1 MGKFEHGFG
10 TQLGAFLLWR
20 RVPSGS
26 LMLAVWSHH
35 IASHCIAW
43 HYIALHCITLPYIAS
58 HCIALHYIALHF
70 IALHYIALHNIAL
83 HCIAL
88 HFIALHCNALHCI
101 TLHCM
106 ALVFKISFRIQ
117 TGENKTKELGF
128 HVGILWRFTSL
139 KGFMSNFFWVSVG
152 FHVGFDLGILSGF
165 I

>member
-1 MGKFEHGFG
+1 MQFG
-10 TQLGAFLLWR
+10 ATTLQR
-20 RVPSGS
+20 
-26 LMLAVWSHH
+26 
-35 IASHCIAW
+35 
-43 HYIALHCITLPYIAS
+43 IALHGIT
-58 HCIALHYIALHF
+58 LHF
-70 IALHYIALHNIAL
+70 IALHYIALRCITL

-88 HFIALHCNALHCI
+88 HFIALHCNALRNIALHCITFHCVTLQCIALHCI

-139 KGFMSNFFWVSVG
+139 KGFISNFFWVSVG